1 MVPLLIGE
9 LGYALWNLPR
19 IVATM
24 VRSLTDQVVG
34 TGDAFAGGQI
44 AAALMGV
51 IGCFMLLCPMAAWSI
66 CRSRWAAGSSA
77 PRSGRR
83 RTSPGCGWHCAR
95 WHCWASA
102 R

>member
-51 IGCFMLLCPMAAWSI
+51 IGCFMLLCPMVAWSI